1 MDLSPGPLGIFSRM
15 DLATEPLGI
24 IRGTCLRPPPPL
36 PPPPPLDVVAVDELL
51 LLCPSP
57 KRGASSIWLRLE
69 GRGFGSASG
78 RLGCRCFGT
87 NSNDTVFRHGFD
99 THGANDT
106 VFAGSRSRC
115 FGTNAIGANDDTVFA
130 GLRSFIGRGIGSRG
144 IVGRRF
150 GGGGIAGSACLH
162 ITGRGNGS
170 IGTGAACFQ

>member
-51 LLCPSP
+51 MLCPSP
-57 KRGASSIWLRLE
+57 KRGASSIRLRLE
-69 GRGFGSASG
+69 CRGFGSPSG
-78 RLGCRCFGT
+78 RLGCRGFGT
-87 NSNDTVFRHGFD
+87 NANDTVFRRGFD
-99 THGANDT
+99 
-106 VFAGSRSRC
+106 
-115 FGTNAIGANDDTVFA
+115 TNAIGAHDDTDFA
-130 GLRSFIGRGIGSRG
+130 GLRSFIGRGVGSRG

-150 GGGGIAGSACLH
+150 GGGGIAGSGGLH